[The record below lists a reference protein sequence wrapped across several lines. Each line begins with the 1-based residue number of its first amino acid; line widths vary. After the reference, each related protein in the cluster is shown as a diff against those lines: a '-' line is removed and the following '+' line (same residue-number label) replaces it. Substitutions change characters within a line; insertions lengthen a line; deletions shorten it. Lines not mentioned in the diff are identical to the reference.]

1 MFSNMTKAMRRHDE
15 RDYESDDSDSEFE
28 YLENFYTEVVDED
41 EISADELEGL
51 DDRTLIIRLRDVVCD
66 DRIIIDGKDTQKM
79 GLSKL
84 RSNVSIIPQNPVLF
98 SGTVRFNLDPFSEHA
113 DEACWE
119 ALRSCRLIEFV
130 RGAGSGLDSPV
141 AEGGANWSQGQRQL
155 LSIARALLHKR
166 RVVLLDEATASVVSE
181 VPDPS
186 VVSMAD
192 CIPPFF
198 FFFFFFFFS
207 IVLFSPLLLPNT
219 RIKYLTGSNYL
230 GLRE

>member
-1 MFSNMTKAMRRHDE
+1 M
-15 RDYESDDSDSEFE
+15 
-28 YLENFYTEVVDED
+28 
-41 EISADELEGL
+41 
-51 DDRTLIIRLRDVVCD
+51 
-66 DRIIIDGKDTQKM
+66 
-79 GLSKL
+79 
-84 RSNVSIIPQNPVLF
+84 IPQEPHLF